1 MNNTAHWRNVKLDR
15 EKIIEIVTKEAQDI
29 ESNLIEMRRHF
40 HMHPET
46 MYDEENTALFIENE
60 LKNIGF
66 SPVRIAGTG
75 ITALLKGTRGGKTI
89 GLRSD
94 MDALNITE
102 KNDKSYI
109 SKIPGKMHACGHD
122 AHMACLLGAARILWK
137 FKEFIQGN
145 IKFIFQPAEEGGAGA
160 YKMINEGVID
170 DVDEI
175 FGLHVWS
182 PLDSGK
188 IGIRSGPIMAS
199 SDLFEIKIIGKGGH
213 AAFPHLCIDPSAIVP
228 DIYDAFQKIL
238 TREIDPLENA
248 VISIPVFK
256 GSNAHNVIPSKFI
269 LQGTIRTLNPTIRDY
284 IIKRMHEILK
294 GYAEAW
300 RCKAEL
306 KFIEPSY
313 PTVINDEDLTE
324 KISEILAPL
333 GPIINIPP
341 SMGGEDF
348 SFYQQKVKG
357 VFLFLGIKNIEKNI
371 IHPHHHPKFDIDEEV
386 LWKGAAIYSLLGFN
400 NSFTK

>member
-1 MNNTAHWRNVKLDR
+1 MHR
-15 EKIIEIVTKEAQDI
+15 EKLLEMIINEAHDC
-29 ESNLIEMRRHF
+29 ESYLIEMRRYF

-46 MYDEENTALFIENE
+46 MYDEENTASYIEKE
-60 LKNIGF
+60 LTNIGF
-66 SPVRIAGTG
+66 SPVRVAGTG
-75 ITALLKGTRGGKTI
+75 ITAILKGNNKGKTI
-89 GLRSD
+89 GLRAD

-102 KNDKSYI
+102 KNEKSYV

-137 FKEFIQGN
+137 FKDNLIGN
-145 IKFIFQPAEEGGAGA
+145 VKFIFQPAEEGGAGA
-160 YKMINEGVID
+160 YKMINEGVLD

-182 PLDSGK
+182 PLESGK
-188 IGIRSGPIMAS
+188 IGLCPGPIMAS
-199 SDLFEIKIIGKGGH
+199 SDMFEITIKGKGGH

-238 TREIDPLENA
+238 TREIDPLEPT

-256 GSNAHNVIPSKFI
+256 GSNAHNVIPSKFT
-269 LQGTIRTLNPTIRDY
+269 LQGTIRTLNPTIRKY
-284 IIKRMHEILK
+284 IIKRMHEVLK

-300 RCKAEL
+300 RCKAKL

-313 PTVINDEDLTE
+313 PTVINDEELTE
-324 KISEILAPL
+324 KISELLDPL
-333 GPIINIPP
+333 GPITSIPP

-348 SFYQQKVKG
+348 SFFQQKVRG
-357 VFLFLGIKNIEKNI
+357 VFLFLGIKNIEKGILN
-371 IHPHHHPKFDIDEEV
+371 PHHHPNFDIDEDI
-386 LWKGAAIYSLLGFN
+386 LWKGAAIYSILGFKN
-400 NSFTK
+400 FNVDF

>member
-1 MNNTAHWRNVKLDR
+1 MEKEKLL
-15 EKIIEIVTKEAQDI
+15 EMVIKEAHDI
-29 ESNLIEMRRHF
+29 ESNLVEMRRHF

-46 MYDEENTALFIENE
+46 MYDEENTASYIENE
-60 LKNIGF
+60 LINIGF
-66 SPVRIAGTG
+66 SPVRVAGTG
-75 ITALLKGTRGGKTI
+75 IIALLKGFKDGKTI
-89 GLRSD
+89 GLRAD

-137 FKEFIQGN
+137 FKDYIHGN
-145 IKFIFQPAEEGGAGA
+145 VKFIFQPAEEGGAGA
-160 YKMINEGVID
+160 YKMINEGVLD

-182 PLDSGK
+182 PLESGK

-199 SDLFEIKIIGKGGH
+199 SDMFEIKIKGKGGH

-248 VISIPVFK
+248 VISIPVFQ

-269 LQGTIRTLNPTIRDY
+269 LKGTIRTLNPTIRDY
-284 IIKRMHEILK
+284 LIKRMHEILK

-313 PTVINDEDLTE
+313 PTVINDVELTE
-324 KISEILAPL
+324 KISELLAPL
-333 GPIINIPP
+333 GSITSIPP

-348 SFYQQKVKG
+348 SFYQQKIKG
-357 VFLFLGIKNIEKNI
+357 VFLFLGIKNNEKGI
-371 IHPHHHPKFDIDEEV
+371 INPHHHPKFDIDESI

-400 NSFTK
+400 DSFTDC